1 MLKYVLQFY
10 RVTKS
15 EPTEIHNFTGLI
27 QILLTLNM
35 I

>member
-1 MLKYVLQFY
+1 MLKYVLQLY
-10 RVTKS
+10 KATKS
-15 EPTEIHNFTGLI
+15 EPTEIHSFTGLT